1 MFVFLS
7 QTIFK
12 LSSYF
17 SSFIHLVIYLLSAGC
32 LINIRSPLRH
42 SLLLPRSHSVSRHHL
57 PSYIGL
63 SGWEGCSFHSHR
75 RTVGCFGRL
84 RIMGFSFDHRPLHRS
99 PARHLGHHRLKHH
112 HHHCPHS
119 LLALRHSHCFDLAR
133 LVRFRGHIIP
143 IVIAVTYVLSPLLSA
158 LVVE

>member
-7 QTIFK
+7 QTIIK
-12 LSSYF
+12 LSTYY

-32 LINIRSPLRH
+32 LINIRFLLRH
-42 SLLLPRSHSVSRHHL
+42 SLLLPRSRSVGRHHL
-57 PSYIGL
+57 PSCIGL
-63 SGWEGCSFHSHR
+63 SDWVGCSFHFHH

-84 RIMGFSFDHRPLHRS
+84 RTVGFGFDRRLLLRS
-99 PARHLGHHRLKHH
+99 PAHHLGHHRLKHH
-112 HHHCPHS
+112 HHRYPHS

-143 IVIAVTYVLSPLLSA
+143 IIIAVTYVLFPLLSA
-158 LVVE
+158 LVVG